1 MIRKFP
7 YLDEE
12 TTEKV
17 VNWLKSEQAECK
29 ATAFRYKAWNN
40 EESYRNALYQAS
52 TFASILISIEY
63 HMEEN
68 EE

>member
-17 VNWLKSEQAECK
+17 VNWLKSEQAERK
-29 ATAFRYKAWNN
+29 ATAFNYKACNN

-52 TFASILISIEY
+52 TFGSILLSVEY
-63 HMEEN
+63 HMEESK
-68 EE
+68 E

>member
-12 TTEKV
+12 TREKV

-29 ATAFRYKAWNN
+29 ATAFRYKAYNN
-40 EESYRNALYQAS
+40 EESYQKALCQAY
-52 TFASILISIEY
+52 TFGSILLSIKY
-63 HMEEN
+63 HMEES

>member
-12 TTEKV
+12 TREKV

-52 TFASILISIEY
+52 TFGSILLSVEY
-63 HMEEN
+63 HMEESK
-68 EE
+68 E

>member
-12 TTEKV
+12 TREKV

-29 ATAFRYKAWNN
+29 AEAFRYKACHN
-40 EESYRNALYQAS
+40 EESCQNALYQAS
-52 TFASILISIEY
+52 TFGSILISIEY

>member
-17 VNWLKSEQAECK
+17 VNWLKSEQAERK
-29 ATAFRYKAWNN
+29 ATAFNYKACNN

>member
-12 TTEKV
+12 TREKV